1 MNDKQE
7 NKKLLTFISPLLSLV
22 ASLYLSISTFGY
34 DNIIWLATS
43 SAIFFISIVVLVS
56 SLEISIRV
64 ICFKQLSFLYTD
76 KFVILIFTL
85 MSFIATAIVL
95 IMISHENEIPA
106 NFFNSLEF
114 VALLIAYFSFLLISI
129 FVSYIYCMV
138 KSDKKFFLFFLFISL
153 IMMIFKESDANF
165 LIFYLLIFFIIFF
178 GGVTIITIRKLFSN
192 YD

>member
-56 SLEISIRV
+56 SLEISIRA

-95 IMISHENEIPA
+95 IMISLENEIPA

-165 LIFYLLIFFIIFF
+165 LIFYLLISFIIFL
-178 GGVTIITIRKLFSN
+178 GGITIITIRKFFSN

>member
-22 ASLYLSISTFGY
+22 ASLYLSVSTFGY

-95 IMISHENEIPA
+95 IMLSLENEIPA

-178 GGVTIITIRKLFSN
+178 GGITILMIRKLFSN

>member
-22 ASLYLSISTFGY
+22 ASLYLSVSTFGY

-95 IMISHENEIPA
+95 IMLSLENEIPA

-138 KSDKKFFLFFLFISL
+138 NSDKKFFLFFLFISL
-153 IMMIFKESDANF
+153 IMMIFKKSDANF
-165 LIFYLLIFFIIFF
+165 LIFYLLIFFIIFL
-178 GGVTIITIRKLFSN
+178 GGITIITIRKFFSN
-192 YD
+192 YY